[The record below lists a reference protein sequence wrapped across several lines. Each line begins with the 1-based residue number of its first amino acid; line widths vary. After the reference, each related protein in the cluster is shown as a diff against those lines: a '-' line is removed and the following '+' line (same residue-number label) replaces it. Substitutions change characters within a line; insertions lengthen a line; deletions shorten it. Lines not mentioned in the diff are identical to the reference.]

1 MCMKKYSILL
11 SLFILISIFYI
22 ACQTSVLKIEEE
34 NVSSSTENKIE
45 TRNLDFEYLLPPEYD
60 YISDFSKNYA
70 LLVKDDIESLINND
84 NVYSKIESVRPENNQ
99 VAEEQAISAIRN
111 NVEDELRRQEELI
124 YDALGTW
131 TLSDFYTPRGG
142 PPSKDKAED
151 YLNQEITLSLS
162 DDGIYLFYNEKEYK
176 LEYMR
181 PVSWRYLNDIY
192 QQVSSAADIIFNN
205 TAYELVF
212 IGKEGTVIV
221 FLNDAGDVFF
231 HIAGDVAYHS
241 IFKLSNK
248 SMYDEIV
255 ESSYFEEK
263 LEYLMNNCLIHYSYE
278 NIVLL
283 REGRFINGEEYE
295 MLSLSEDCTL
305 NVNGEIIE
313 LHVGRSVLELVKI
326 EEINSI
332 GFPYSCWWR
341 CDEDE
346 YALMYTFK
354 GENSVIQI
362 METSKNNFFIKLW
375 ANETEEGNIYG
386 YTK

>member
-1 MCMKKYSILL
+1 MKKYSILL

-22 ACQTSVLKIEEE
+22 ACQTSVLKVEEE

-212 IGKEGTVIV
+212 IGKE
-221 FLNDAGDVFF
+221 
-231 HIAGDVAYHS
+231 
-241 IFKLSNK
+241 
-248 SMYDEIV
+248 
-255 ESSYFEEK
+255 
-263 LEYLMNNCLIHYSYE
+263 CQ
-278 NIVLL
+278 
-283 REGRFINGEEYE
+283 
-295 MLSLSEDCTL
+295 
-305 NVNGEIIE
+305 
-313 LHVGRSVLELVKI
+313 RSVRLMLMVKLL
-326 EEINSI
+326 NYTLADL
-332 GFPYSCWWR
+332 FYS
-341 CDEDE
+341 
-346 YALMYTFK
+346 
-354 GENSVIQI
+354 
-362 METSKNNFFIKLW
+362 
-375 ANETEEGNIYG
+375 
-386 YTK
+386 